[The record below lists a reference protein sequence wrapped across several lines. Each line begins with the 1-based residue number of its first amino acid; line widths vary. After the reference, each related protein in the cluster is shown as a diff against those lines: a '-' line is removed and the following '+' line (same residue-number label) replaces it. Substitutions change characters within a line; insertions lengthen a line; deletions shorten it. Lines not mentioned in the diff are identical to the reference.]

1 LNKKN
6 LFFWN
11 FEEIKAFD
19 SVVLGFW
26 KELEKY
32 FLTAVGIK
40 ERYIIVV
47 ESKNLK
53 PENILKV
60 ELKKQMETVKPED
73 FDKEEDSNN

>member
-26 KELEKY
+26 KELDLKSQNIFGWLQSGH
-32 FLTAVGIK
+32 FLQA
-40 ERYIIVV
+40 
-47 ESKNLK
+47 N
-53 PENILKV
+53 
-60 ELKKQMETVKPED
+60 
-73 FDKEEDSNN
+73 